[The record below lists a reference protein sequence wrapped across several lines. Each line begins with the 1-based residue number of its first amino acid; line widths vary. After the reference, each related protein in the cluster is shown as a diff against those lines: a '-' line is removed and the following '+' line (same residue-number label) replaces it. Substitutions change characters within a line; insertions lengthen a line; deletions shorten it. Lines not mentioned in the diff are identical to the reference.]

1 MKAMRI
7 MIADSQPKVRFALRV
22 ALEQRPGFKTISEA
36 IDSED
41 LIVQSRVICPDLVM
55 LDWEL
60 PGLPISE
67 LINTLHQSCGNT
79 HVIILSSRS
88 EMREQALAAG
98 ANAFVCMCDA
108 PDELLSAIDCCLK
121 AREPSSGQEG

>member
-1 MKAMRI
+1 MRI
-7 MIADSQPKVRFALRV
+7 MIADNQPKVRFALRV
-22 ALEQRPGFKTISEA
+22 ALERRPGFKTISEA

-60 PGLPISE
+60 PGLPMSE

-88 EMREQALAAG
+88 EMRAQALAAG

-108 PDELLSAIDCCLK
+108 PDELLSAIDACLK
-121 AREPSSGQEG
+121 ADVARGTKEG

>member
-1 MKAMRI
+1 MRI
-7 MIADSQPKVRFALRV
+7 MIANNQPKVRFALRV
-22 ALEQRPGFKTISEA
+22 ALEQRPGFKTINEA

-60 PGLPISE
+60 PGLPMSE
-67 LINTLHQSCGNT
+67 LISTLHQCCGNT
-79 HVIILSSRS
+79 HVVILSSRS

-108 PDELLSAIDCCLK
+108 PDELLSAIDDCLK
-121 AREPSSGQEG
+121 DEQAQVKDKQGC

>member
-1 MKAMRI
+1 MRI

-60 PGLPISE
+60 PGLPS
-67 LINTLHQSCGNT
+67 
-79 HVIILSSRS
+79 
-88 EMREQALAAG
+88 
-98 ANAFVCMCDA
+98 
-108 PDELLSAIDCCLK
+108 
-121 AREPSSGQEG
+121 